1 MTSRRSCVQIGYQKK
16 EVLDFSSTSFLQLSG
31 LLPYFTQN
39 PFNSI
44 KFETFLCGLI
54 SARYKM
60 CYSSNQEDAI
70 ILITNYH
77 AKNTPKIW

>member
-1 MTSRRSCVQIGYQKK
+1 MQDNISLNQSFNKK
-16 EVLDFSSTSFLQLSG
+16 KSG
-31 LLPYFTQN
+31 LLPYFAQN

-44 KFETFLCGLI
+44 KFENFLCGLI
-54 SARYKM
+54 SVRYKM
-60 CYSSNQEDAI
+60 CYSSNQEDTI